1 MVFEKIALAV
11 TFSPN
16 VRALLSEVNRL
27 QKIFNSGLV
36 LIHAGEQTIETEK
49 ELDELIEATGLNRAK
64 CKTVWQKGDAAK
76 VILNVCAHEDVDL
89 LVAGALAHES
99 FLKYYIGSV
108 ARTIMRESTCSVLL
122 LPNPTVESKPY
133 KKFCVSIDFSSLSEI
148 AAKKAYEFAKLENAN
163 EMVLIREF
171 QLPALAITIYDSG
184 STEEAEKKRLNWYKE
199 EEEKMELFIREM
211 NFAGI
216 NLKKVCLYGKQ
227 GWEAGNYVRENN
239 GDIFIVPLQ
248 VKKLKFFNRI
258 FQHDLEF
265 VFRELPCP
273 LLIIKSEEE
282 KS

>member
-1 MVFEKIALAV
+1 MVFKKMALAV

-16 VRALLSEVNRL
+16 VRALLSEVKRL
-27 QKIFNSGLV
+27 QKIFNSELV

-49 ELDELIEATGLNRAK
+49 ELDELIETTGLNRAK

-76 VILNVCAHEDVDL
+76 VILSVCAQENVDL
-89 LVAGALAHES
+89 LVAGAMARES

-108 ARTIMRESTCSVLL
+108 ARTIMRESKCSVLL
-122 LPNPTVESKPY
+122 LPNPTTESKAH

-148 AAKKAYEFAKLENAN
+148 AAKKAYEFAKLENAD
-163 EMVLIREF
+163 EMIFIREF

-184 STEEAEKKRLNWYKE
+184 STEEAGKKRLNWYKE

-227 GWEAGNYVRENN
+227 GWETGNYIRENH
-239 GDIFIVPLQ
+239 GDIFVTSSP

-265 VFRELPCP
+265 VFRELPCQ